1 MNTTSLSR
9 EAPLRYRL
17 RRLLHRRRR
26 LLACLLLSIAAGV
39 AVEELVGDDYATTTV
54 VTAARDLPVGTVLAA
69 SDVALVRPPEAAVA
83 GRAFERPDLLVGQQ
97 LAAPLDRGSPIPVT
111 ALVGDGMLTG
121 TPPGTVAVPLRPAD
135 PGIVQLLVPGQLVD
149 VVLTTGNGFDA
160 PPGSTVLARSVA
172 VLWTDSGAGG
182 TGGTWPGAGGEEGL
196 VVVAAGTDE
205 AAALAG
211 SSSSGDVH
219 LVLTTKP

>member
-9 EAPLRYRL
+9 EAPVRYRL
-17 RRLLHRRRR
+17 RRLLHRRKR

-39 AVEELVGDDYATTTV
+39 AVEGLVGDDYATTRV
-54 VTAARDLPVGTVLAA
+54 VTAARDLPVGTVLAE
-69 SDVALVRPPEAAVA
+69 SDVALVRLPEAAVA
-83 GRAFERPDLLVGQQ
+83 GQAFERPDLLVGQQ
-97 LAAPLDRGSPIPVT
+97 LAAPLGRGSPIPTT
-111 ALVGDGMLTG
+111 ALVGDGLLTG

-149 VVLTTGNGFDA
+149 VVLTTGNGYEA
-160 PPGSTVLARSVA
+160 PQGSTVLARSVA

-182 TGGTWPGAGGEEGL
+182 TGGTWPGAGGDKGL

-205 AAALAG
+205 AADLAG
-211 SSSSGDVH
+211 ASSSGDVH